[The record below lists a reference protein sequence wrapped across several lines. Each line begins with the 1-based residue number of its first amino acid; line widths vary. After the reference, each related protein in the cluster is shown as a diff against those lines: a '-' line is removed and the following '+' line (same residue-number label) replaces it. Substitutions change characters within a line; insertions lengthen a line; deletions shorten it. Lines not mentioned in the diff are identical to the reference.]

1 MTWSSTATRGRTGP
15 RRPLGEPGGFGSL
28 ALSIPLGFRTGRPFS
43 PLSRAIS
50 SRWAATV
57 CSSAATLPS
66 SSTTRAFSSV
76 GESASRSPGEAILP
90 GNQRSTGQES
100 EKRAATSFAAG
111 TSAQAKPLIRLGPE
125 LCAEIRIS
133 HRLLNRISEALV
145 EGIAEAPDRAD
156 GVGAAALVESFP
168 QAAHENIDRA
178 LIYVGVLTPDIGE
191 KLLSGEHAPRRLHQV
206 FEKAE
211 LGRAK
216 MDLLTG
222 GSDASCPTAKFE
234 VAGAQR
240 RAYGVPG
247 RPAQGGSHAG
257 HQFGDGE
264 GLHHVVVRAGGEA
277 PDAVELL
284 TPRREHDDRQ
294 VLCFGARP
302 EPTAEFDA

>member
-111 TSAQAKPLIRLGPE
+111 TEGTCNPLESLSPLLDFTFKNRTLQQSRTNSLSARVLDRGDPGYFVP
-125 LCAEIRIS
+125 
-133 HRLLNRISEALV
+133 RISEPSPTTGRTSFPRCPTDHAGVPFPAHGSPPPRTAAGDRPGSRLPENRNAHSRPLTARPRGGAV
-145 EGIAEAPDRAD
+145 AHEAQQARPSPQPPSPPR
-156 GVGAAALVESFP
+156 VAAL
-168 QAAHENIDRA
+168 
-178 LIYVGVLTPDIGE
+178 
-191 KLLSGEHAPRRLHQV
+191 
-206 FEKAE
+206 
-211 LGRAK
+211 
-216 MDLLTG
+216 G
-222 GSDASCPTAKFE
+222 G
-234 VAGAQR
+234 
-240 RAYGVPG
+240 
-247 RPAQGGSHAG
+247 
-257 HQFGDGE
+257 
-264 GLHHVVVRAGGEA
+264 
-277 PDAVELL
+277 
-284 TPRREHDDRQ
+284 
-294 VLCFGARP
+294 
-302 EPTAEFDA
+302 